1 MPLRALRPN
10 RSERDLRRRS
20 TIDPIHLFKRDPPPV
35 PDLPTAAAAVASP
48 HRIAVSE
55 DGRRPSSPDLNN
67 DDDDD
72 AGADHGLSP
81 PRPRPSPSLAS
92 RRFSFSLMRFRH
104 ASDPQLS
111 AKAKE
116 HAERHGH
123 GHGHGHGAD
132 DDVPPVPA
140 IPPASTAA
148 APAADRKHPS
158 CRHPLAA
165 C

>member
-67 DDDDD
+67 DDDD